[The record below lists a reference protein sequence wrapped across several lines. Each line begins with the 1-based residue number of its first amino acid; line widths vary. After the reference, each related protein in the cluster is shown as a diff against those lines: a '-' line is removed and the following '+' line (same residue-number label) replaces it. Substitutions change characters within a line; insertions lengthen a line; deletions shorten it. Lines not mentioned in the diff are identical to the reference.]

1 MRSQMS
7 CGTSRIRLWIY
18 LPSQQCKFGAIL
30 SRCWPVNNSDL
41 RQNALRRITR
51 STFTSLELIDS
62 IDLRGNP
69 LIEIDFEALDE
80 RALRALKIDSQD
92 FLCDC
97 NLIWFTSIINKIN
110 PASLENNKC
119 HYPPNLRGQKL
130 SEIAT
135 KDLTCDKN
143 PKPILI
149 RGNLF
154 LNASDLELFF

>member
-1 MRSQMS
+1 MS
-7 CGTSRIRLWIY
+7 CGTSQTRLWIY

-30 SRCWPVNNSDL
+30 SRYWPVNNSDL

-51 STFTSLELIDS
+51 STFTSLEHIDS

-69 LIEIDFEALDE
+69 LTEIDFEALDD

-97 NLIWFTSIINKIN
+97 NLIWFSSIINKIN

-135 KDLTCDKN
+135 EDLTCDKN

-149 RGNLF
+149 KGNSL
-154 LNASDLELFF
+154 LNGNDCKLYF